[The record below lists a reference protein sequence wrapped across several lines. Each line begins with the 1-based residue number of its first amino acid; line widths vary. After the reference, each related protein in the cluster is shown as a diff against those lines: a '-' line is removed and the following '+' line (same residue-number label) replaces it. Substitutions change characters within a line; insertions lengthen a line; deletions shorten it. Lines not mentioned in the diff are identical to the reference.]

1 MAYIKRILAIDDD
14 PDALKILSEYLIL
27 EGYEVLTASDGDM
40 GVELLGREEVQ
51 LVITDLNMPGL
62 TGMDVIDIVRKNH
75 PLVQVIVVTG
85 YGTMETVLEALH
97 KGAIDYLEKPFLLEI
112 LKLSLRK
119 AERQY
124 EIDQRLAELRAEPAR
139 DSTSSKDLAG
149 LIEMLPDPL
158 AVISAEGNLLAANP
172 RFREVFGENDDE
184 GLPALLKGRQRKL
197 WQQLLEKPEES
208 ASELINLETDGQDLV
223 LELTL
228 HTLGDGRWLLN
239 AQEVHWEEDLASTCP
254 MGTMVVSSMGTLLW
268 ADAAAVEF
276 FELDEYQ
283 GELSL
288 FELFPQ
294 ELRDTFRSAI
304 SDEQAL
310 SARRRWTCKLSTV
323 DTYTIEVAVDVTPLL
338 DDQDRR
344 IASVIHLQ
352 RNLSGLSNQSF
363 DRRRAVGR
371 TVPLLNIDEDG
382 RVSSASRAFLDLA
395 ACSVDE
401 VRGEPLRELLRPAE
415 QEGHYLFRAGKHS
428 RELICQADSVTT
440 GGRVMQFAQQ
450 PAAHLADQ
458 IMVQKE
464 QLFRAT
470 SMLTSLLKGD
480 SSANQL
486 RSRLDDVARTVV
498 DAGFFRRAFIFIHQ
512 GQDVQWG
519 FAGYSEAE
527 REQIRSDP
535 DWLNLCAKPDE
546 TCLPLGMGKLVCPG
560 YKGQTLPEAW
570 GENYRLLLPVK
581 RQDGEVI
588 GYMRVTGN
596 PRGVI
601 PNAALVHVFELML
614 RQVAVSLDEIALE
627 KHVRRTEEMYRALY
641 DNARYPIVIVSLED
655 GRIMDVNRET
665 ERMMQYSR
673 EELVGRRIWETRT
686 KDYQEE
692 SRRNWLSAVRHDVG
706 RFENVPLACKDGT
719 VVYTDYEVVYSEFD
733 GRPVLQGFYRD
744 VTEKQAM
751 QYTLIQ
757 SQKLAGLGQ
766 LSAGIAHELRNP
778 LGIINSSLFFVK
790 QVLGKEER
798 PISDQLHKHMGIMQN
813 ELDRAKKIIENLLSF
828 SRVSN
833 QEREAVDL
841 NELLRVTLDL
851 MKKELLV
858 NNIRLLTDLAEL
870 PTVYLNLD
878 ELKQA
883 FLNVILNSTQAMPEG
898 GELTIRSRRESPQ
911 QVVIEFCDTGSGI
924 SKEDLANVFNPFFT
938 TKDPGVGTGL
948 GLSLT
953 HSFIRR
959 AGGDLTIESE
969 LNVGTTVRVFLP
981 CTME

>member
-27 EGYEVLTASDGDM
+27 EGYDVLTAVDGGR
-40 GVELLGREEVQ
+40 GVDVLAREEVQ

-62 TGMDVIDIVRKNH
+62 SGMDVIDIVRKNH

-124 EIDQRLAELRAEPAR
+124 EIDQRLAELRAEPAPVSA
-139 DSTSSKDLAG
+139 DGLQLDG
-149 LIEMLPDPL
+149 LIEMLPQPL
-158 AVISAEGNLLAANP
+158 ALLSNEGRLLGANP
-172 RFREVFGENDDE
+172 RFLDLFGEADGE
-184 GLPALLKGRQRKL
+184 GYPAQLKGRQRRL
-197 WQQLLEKPEES
+197 WTQLTGEPEEG
-208 ASELINLETDGQDLV
+208 ASELVNVDSEGREEV

-228 HTLGDGRWLLN
+228 HRLSGERWLVS
-239 AQEVHWEEDLASTCP
+239 AQEVHWEEEDGGSCP
-254 MGTMVVSSMGTLLW
+254 LGTLVVSAIGTVLW
-268 ADAAAVEF
+268 ADAASVEF
-276 FELDEYQ
+276 FELEDQ
-283 GELSL
+283 VGDLSL
-288 FELFPQ
+288 FELFGQ
-294 ELRDTFRSAI
+294 ESRETFRKAI
-304 SDEQAL
+304 AEEQAL
-310 SARRRWTCKLSTV
+310 SARRRWTLNLSTMG
-323 DTYTIEVAVDVTPLL
+323 TYTMQVDVDVAPLL

-344 IASVIHLQ
+344 MASVIHLQ
-352 RNLSGLSNQSF
+352 RHRSGLPSQHY
-363 DRRRAVGR
+363 DRRVAVGR
-371 TVPLLNIDEDG
+371 TVPLLYIDEAG
-382 RVSSASRAFLDLA
+382 HVTGASRAFLDLA
-395 ACSVDE
+395 ACSMDE
-401 VRGEPLRELLRPAE
+401 IRGEPLREILRPAA
-415 QEGHYLFRAGKHS
+415 QVGHLLFRAGSHS
-428 RELICQADSVTT
+428 RELICRADSITT
-440 GGRVMQFAQQ
+440 GGRVLQFAHQ
-450 PAAHLADQ
+450 PAAQLADQ
-458 IMVQKE
+458 ILEQKE

-470 SMLTSLLKGD
+470 NMLSNLLNGD
-480 SSANQL
+480 RSANQL

-498 DAGFFRRAFIFIHQ
+498 DAGFFRRAFIFIQQ
-512 GQDVQWG
+512 GQEVHWG

-527 REQIRSDP
+527 QEQIRRDP
-535 DWLNLCAKPDE
+535 NWQKLCASPDE
-546 TCLPLGMGKLVCPG
+546 RCLPLGTGKLVCPG
-560 YKGQTLPEAW
+560 YEGAELPEAW

-581 RQDGEVI
+581 RQDGEEI
-588 GYMRVTGN
+588 GYMRVTAN

-655 GRIMDVNRET
+655 GRIIDVNRET
-665 ERMMQYSR
+665 ANLLQYTR
-673 EELVGRRIWETRT
+673 DELVGRRIWETRV
-686 KDYQEE
+686 EE
-692 SRRNWLSAVRHDVG
+692 YREQARRNWLSAVRHEIG

-719 VVYTDYEVVYSEFD
+719 VVFTDYEVVYSEID

-778 LGIINSSLFFVK
+778 LGIINSSLFFVR
-790 QVLGKEER
+790 QVLEKEQR
-798 PISDQLHKHMGIMQN
+798 PISDQLHKHLGIMQN

-841 NELLRVTLDL
+841 NDLLRVTLDL

-858 NNIRLLTDLAEL
+858 NNIRLLTDLADL
-870 PTVYLNLD
+870 PLVYLNLD

-883 FLNVILNSTQAMPEG
+883 FLNVILNSTQAMPDG
-898 GELTIRSRRESPQ
+898 GELTIRSRRESAER
-911 QVVIEFCDTGSGI
+911 VVLEFCDTGCGI

-969 LNVGTTVRVFLP
+969 PNVGTTVRVFLP